1 MPVDEPRSLTQLLPH
16 LASLLAEVPLDAPV
30 AVGVAL
36 PADYDFGSAVSSPAV
51 EFFFRHL
58 DCTDVV
64 CALGGFVAPA
74 GWDAFGVVAPGRRLM
89 LDSLDPELVDDS
101 VTVCALL
108 ARSGMVASEVRTSGG
123 EVVSRGA
130 TTGRV
135 VDACRRVLGLDTAPA
150 PLGPHVWVTLRW
162 IDRVIAVV
170 LDADLGRPPTWPE
183 LARLRWLDTPLL
195 RSHGGSPARR
205 TVSEWTWTELRRAC
219 ADDLLEVPCIE
230 PETAGWMDDG
240 LFAREAI
247 AAFAPLVESLGD
259 LRQLLPP
266 GTFDK
271 IVEHV
276 SDQLAA

>member
-30 AVGVAL
+30 AVGVSL
-36 PADYDFGSAVSSPAV
+36 PVDYDFGSAVSEPAV

-108 ARSGMVASEVRTSGG
+108 GRGGMVASEVRTSAGA
-123 EVVSRGA
+123 VVAQGA
-130 TTGRV
+130 TTGRI
-135 VDACRRVLGLDTAPA
+135 VDACRRVLGLGTAA
-150 PLGPHVWVTLRW
+150 PLLGPHVWVTLRW
-162 IDRVIAVV
+162 LDRVLAVV
-170 LDADLGRPPTWPE
+170 LDADLGRPPMWPE
-183 LARLRWLDTPLL
+183 LALLHRLDAPSR
-195 RSHGGSPARR
+195 RSPGASSARR
-205 TVSEWTWTELRRAC
+205 TVPEWTWTDLRTAC
-219 ADDLLEVPCIE
+219 ADDIVEVPGID
-230 PETAGWMDDG
+230 PDMAGWMDDG

-266 GTFDK
+266 GTFEK
-271 IVEHV
+271 VVEHV